1 MQTKLLLQKVYQIA
15 VVFVSSIEEIVWIV
29 EDFPNIQFV
38 LRIFKFTS
46 WKVSADIIEMI
57 EGMSAVFL
65 DDFLDFLQLN
75 PKY

>member
-29 EDFPNIQFV
+29 EDFPNIQVV

-46 WKVSADIIEMI
+46 WKDSADIIEMI